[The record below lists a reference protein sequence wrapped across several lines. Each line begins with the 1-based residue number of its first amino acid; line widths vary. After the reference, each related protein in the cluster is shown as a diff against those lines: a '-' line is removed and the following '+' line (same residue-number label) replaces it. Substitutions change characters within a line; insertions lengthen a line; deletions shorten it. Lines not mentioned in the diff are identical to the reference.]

1 MSRTRKVLLVGSCG
15 KLAGR
20 LSVLRE
26 RAIEVRSAETAA
38 EALERHRADH
48 ANLIVTDL
56 DLADSTAERL
66 CEALRSH
73 EALRNVSI
81 LVACGPAEGERRR
94 AEACRANGQVVRPFG
109 AEELAARIKGLM
121 AVSSRAHYRVLT
133 QVTTGDPSRER
144 SFFCTSQNVSTAGM
158 LIEASEPLRV
168 GQALDC
174 SFFLPGRLKLV
185 AKGRVVRQ
193 ASAPEGRRF
202 GIQFVHL
209 SQQDAD
215 ALARFVDRWGTLR

>member
-15 KLAGR
+15 KLADR
-20 LSVLRE
+20 LGVLRGGTV
-26 RAIEVRSAETAA
+26 RVRSAETAA
-38 EALERHRADH
+38 EAVELHRADR
-48 ANLIVTDL
+48 ADLIVTDL
-56 DLADSTAERL
+56 DLDDSTAERL
-66 CEALRSH
+66 CEALRTH

-81 LVACGPAEGERRR
+81 LVACGPAESERRR

-121 AVSSRAHYRVLT
+121 TVSSRAHYRVLT
-133 QVTTGDPSRER
+133 QVTTGDPSHER
-144 SFFCTSQNVSTAGM
+144 SFFCTSQNVSPAGM

-193 ASAPEGRRF
+193 ASVPEGRRF

-209 SQQDAD
+209 SPHDSE
-215 ALARFVDRWGTLR
+215 ALARFVDRRGTLR

>member
-20 LSVLRE
+20 LAVLRE
-26 RAIEVRSAETAA
+26 GGVEVRSAQTAA
-38 EALERHRADH
+38 EALERHRADR
-48 ANLIVTDL
+48 ADLIVTDL
-56 DLADSTAERL
+56 DLTDSTAERL
-66 CEALRSH
+66 CEALRTH

-81 LVACGPAEGERRR
+81 LLVCGPAESERRR
-94 AEACRANGQVVRPFG
+94 AEACRANGQVVRPFE
-109 AEELAARIKGLM
+109 AEELAARIKRLM
-121 AVSSRAHYRVLT
+121 AVASRAHYRVLT
-133 QVTTGDPSRER
+133 QVTTGDPSHER
-144 SFFCTSQNVSTAGM
+144 SFFCTSQNVSAAGM
-158 LIEASEPLRV
+158 LIETAESLRV

-185 AKGRVVRQ
+185 AKGRIVRQ

>member
-1 MSRTRKVLLVGSCG
+1 MLLVGACG

-20 LSVLRE
+20 LAVLRNG
-26 RAIEVRSAETAA
+26 AVAVRSAETAA
-38 EALERHRADH
+38 EALEHHQASRCD
-48 ANLIVTDL
+48 LIVTDL
-56 DLADSTAERL
+56 DLPDSTAERL
-66 CEALRSH
+66 CEGLRSR
-73 EALRNVSI
+73 EELRNVSI
-81 LVACGPAEGERRR
+81 LVACGPAESERRR
-94 AEACRANGQVVRPFG
+94 AEACRANGQVVRPFD
-109 AEELAARIKGLM
+109 AEALAARIEGLM

-133 QVTTGDPSRER
+133 QVTTADPSRER
-144 SFFCTSQNVSTAGM
+144 SFFCTSENVSSAGM
-158 LIEASEPLRV
+158 LIETSEPLRV

-193 ASAPEGRRF
+193 ASTPEGSRF

-209 SQQDAD
+209 SQQDSD